1 MAVRADSVIV
11 ELEARV
17 AEYERKIAGADRKFD
32 KHMDSMRRQAGL
44 TERRN
49 VQAFNNIS
57 SSANNMGRT
66 LAGAASALALAAG
79 AAAGIRVLASFEQA
93 MSTVAAITQATGD
106 KLADLEATAREL
118 GSTTRFSA
126 TQAAEGMLFLAR
138 AGFTTDEVLASIE
151 GTLQLAQAGNLD
163 LGRAADIASNA
174 LSGFN
179 LGAEESARLVDVLA
193 AAANS
198 ANTDVNQLG
207 EALKFAAPTAV
218 ALGLDVEETVAII
231 GKLSDAGIQAGLAGR
246 GFQSL
251 GTQFENNRDKIEK
264 LIGSYDLA
272 EEGLA
277 AIIRRL
283 DKAGITTKQIIEIFR
298 AENLDV
304 FTVLRN
310 ASLDGAK
317 GLDALQGKLE
327 DSAGTAKR
335 VATVMDDNLNGA
347 LLATKSRLEELILAL
362 GEAGATDALIN
373 ALEVMQDLLT
383 GLAENADIVVAAIV
397 GLTTTALLP
406 MAAAMGGKVI
416 AAVKTLQAELV
427 VLNAI
432 AGTSTTALKTFT
444 AVAGR
449 LLITLGPLGIALA
462 ASAAA
467 YGLMAS
473 NGKDAAAAISAAG
486 DALRKYDSVNA
497 QITED
502 IRTLT
507 GLQNDLTDAIENQK
521 PIIEATKRAD
531 IAALNDRIAKNRE
544 LAAVLE
550 AQARAELANAQRNSG
565 RFTSREAQDLLGD
578 RAFGERQQAGTTPAG
593 SPMYVRPLKPQE
605 ELNALLKEEY
615 DQIVAIQDAGGT
627 LTKQQRELLDTYAD
641 RLESVQQIANL
652 EERVAALQSASSG
665 GGANESAAII
675 PTDPEDFA
683 GGGDEPDTAAK
694 KRVEAAK
701 DALKE
706 LEDAFNTTYQIERDE
721 AEAAWKE
728 RIDAIKAL
736 GLTGEEARKK
746 ELQAEIAYRDEIKRI
761 DDEEA
766 QAAKDKIQREEDIL
780 QQVLD
785 ARDRAANRSIEI
797 AMREFDRRKEM
808 LENSFSDTVEGER
821 RKNEALKAL
830 KEEREK
836 FLSDARDATTGF
848 STKSPMDQRIA
859 DIEEA
864 RDRELALELEKF
876 ETLADYQEE
885 YEQRRIEIIE
895 AAEEQVTAIRM
906 AALGAQ
912 LGAASDTFDSLADI
926 AKAHAGKQAGVYKT
940 LFTLAKGFKLAE
952 TLVNAPAAAGEAIAN
967 SPLPY
972 PLNLAAGAAT
982 YAAVMAQAANLR
994 SVDPGFAQGVI
1005 DLQGPGTSRS
1015 DSIPARLSRGESV
1028 ITARG
1033 TALNPNL
1040 LDRINRGVDVEGQLA
1055 RITQPVN
1062 VNPAYFSSG
1071 GRPINVAGS
1080 SITFTGPIN
1089 QDTMPEVRALLDEY
1103 DRKQDRR
1110 IERAL
1115 YRDRHWSTPRHEK
1128 GKFMR

>member
-1 MAVRADSVIV
+1 MALSADKIIV

-32 KHMDSMRRQAGL
+32 KHMGSMRRQAGL
-44 TERRN
+44 TERKN

-179 LGAEESARLVDVLA
+179 LKAEEAGRMSDILA
-193 AAANS
+193 KAANS

-207 EALKFAAPTAV
+207 EALKYAAPTAV
-218 ALGLDVEETVAII
+218 ALGLGVEETVAVI
-231 GKLSDAGIQAGLAGR
+231 GKLSDAGLQAGLAGR
-246 GFQSL
+246 GFQAL

-264 LIGSYDLA
+264 LIGSYDVA

-277 AIIRRL
+277 AVIRRL
-283 DKAGITTKQIIEIFR
+283 DKAGITTKQVIEIFR

-304 FTVLRN
+304 FTILRN
-310 ASLDGAK
+310 AAFDGAK
-317 GLDALQGKLE
+317 GLDVLEGKLKDVTGFSKE
-327 DSAGTAKR
+327 TAR
-335 VATVMDDNLNGA
+335 IMDDNLNGA
-347 LLATKSRLEELILAL
+347 LLATRSRLEELILAL
-362 GEAGATDALIN
+362 GEAGATDALIS

-383 GLAENADIVVAAIV
+383 TLAENADIVIATLV

-406 MAAAMGGKVI
+406 MAAAMGGRVV
-416 AAVKTLQAELV
+416 AAVTAMQAELV
-427 VLNAI
+427 TLNAI
-432 AGTSTTALKTFT
+432 AGTSTTAVKTFT
-444 AVAGR
+444 AAAGR

-502 IRTLT
+502 VRTLT
-507 GLQNDLTDAIENQK
+507 GLQNDLTDAIANQK
-521 PIIEATKRAD
+521 PAIEATARAD
-531 IAALNDRIAKNRE
+531 IAALNNRIAKNRE
-544 LAAVLE
+544 LAKVLE
-550 AQARAELANAQRNSG
+550 AQAYADLANARSQNDDISE
-565 RFTSREAQDLLGD
+565 TEARKLLGGQGFE
-578 RAFGERQQAGTTPAG
+578 RGTVITRGGLGEPVSGSVLKSQA
-593 SPMYVRPLKPQE
+593 
-605 ELNALLKEEY
+605 ELNRLIEEEAEL
-615 DQIVAIQDAGGT
+615 I
-627 LTKQQRELLDTYAD
+627 QQRMEDGFRVTDQQQKILDFYAERKKNAFD
-641 RLESVQQIANL
+641 IEAI
-652 EERVAALQSASSG
+652 EERIAALQSAGKGDAPGSDR
-665 GGANESAAII
+665 AAIV
-675 PTDPEDFA
+675 PTDPEDL
-683 GGGDEPDTAAK
+683 GGGVGEIDNTSQISAIEEIAEAHRQMFQAEADQIEHNYQSQIAAINATKAAEADKEKARKQARAIADAELDELEKREDEKAARQQDFADMVMASRDQMLGNLASMLDREYRLK
-694 KRVEAAK
+694 EAQIRA
-701 DALKE
+701 E
-706 LEDAFNTTYQIERDE
+706 LEDGKEKNSALLALEEERLAAEKDLRDQVLQEGRYADDE
-721 AEAAWKE
+721 LSRFQAYYDERLVILQDALEQEKITKEEHDEEIAAMNQEKRDLE
-728 RIDAIKAL
+728 R
-736 GLTGEEARKK
+736 E
-746 ELQAEIAYRDEIKRI
+746 AEIANQQMILSATADFVSALGNLAR
-761 DDEEA
+761 
-766 QAAKDKIQREEDIL
+766 QR
-780 QQVLD
+780 
-785 ARDRAANRSIEI
+785 
-797 AMREFDRRKEM
+797 FG
-808 LENSFSDTVEGER
+808 ENS
-821 RKNEALKAL
+821 AL
-830 KEEREK
+830 
-836 FLSDARDATTGF
+836 
-848 STKSPMDQRIA
+848 
-859 DIEEA
+859 
-864 RDRELALELEKF
+864 
-876 ETLADYQEE
+876 
-885 YEQRRIEIIE
+885 
-895 AAEEQVTAIRM
+895 
-906 AALGAQ
+906 
-912 LGAASDTFDSLADI
+912 
-926 AKAHAGKQAGVYKT
+926 AKA
-940 LFTLAKGFKLAE
+940 FFLAE
-952 TLVNAPAAAGEAIAN
+952 KIAAVGHVILNAEVAKIRALAELGPIAGPPAAAAIEVAK
-967 SPLPY
+967 
-972 PLNLAAGAAT
+972 NLSLATIAAQTVA
-982 YAAVMAQAANLR
+982 
-994 SVDPGFAQGVI
+994 GFKDGVI